1 MLSLWLSNQTMHT
14 WKECHMETVNP
25 GGLGTQLIEM
35 RRKVRLL
42 LKLHI
47 MKSCYNG
54 FILGITFLFCNSWG
68 PICFSEAN

>member
-54 FILGITFLFCNSWG
+54 FISRNHVLVLQQLGTNLFL
-68 PICFSEAN
+68 